1 MDVLVLGG
9 GYAGL
14 LVTKKLE
21 RRLPE
26 SATLELVDDTGEHLV
41 QHELHRA
48 VRNPDYLDDI
58 VVPLTELVDRATV
71 RTARVTELDRQSRTV
86 ALEDGETLDYD
97 YCVVALGAETA
108 FYDIPG
114 VEEHATPLKRVEHA
128 ATIRREF
135 ESVIDQYGHADPSE
149 IGTVVVGGAGLSG
162 VQVAGELATMAR
174 ERDAGESIDVVL
186 LEQFEQVAPNFPE
199 NFQAATREA
208 LEDLGID
215 VRPRTTV
222 TSADET
228 TISVERSST
237 GPRSQTPG
245 DSFEGDD
252 LDYDQFVWT
261 GGIQGNEAMGGDR
274 PQVRADLRLDDHTFG
289 VGDAVRIVDADG
301 EPVPASASAA
311 IRGAGTA
318 AHNVAAAVEAEGTE
332 FVDYRQWNWET
343 PGWLISVG
351 DDAVAQ
357 LGPQVFTGSV
367 ANAMKSAVGVTYLA
381 EHGSLR
387 RALGVLREEMGET
400 GTFGQFLKEHL

>member
-26 SATLELVDDTGEHLV
+26 SATLTLVDDTGEHLV

-58 VVPLTELVDRATV
+58 VVPLTELVGRATV
-71 RTARVTELDRQSRTV
+71 REGRVTDLDRDSRTV
-86 ALEDGETLDYD
+86 GLEGGETLDYD
-97 YCVVALGAETA
+97 YCVVAFGAETE

-114 VEEHATPLKRVEHA
+114 LEEHATPLKRVEHA
-128 ATIRREF
+128 ATIRRAF
-135 ESVIDQYGHADPSE
+135 EGVVDQYGHADPAVTAGDADTAT
-149 IGTVVVGGAGLSG
+149 GTVVVGGAGLSG

-174 ERDAGESIDVVL
+174 ERDASEEVDVVL
-186 LEQFEQVAPNFPE
+186 LEQFDEVAPNFPE
-199 NFQAATREA
+199 NFQRAAREA
-208 LEDLGID
+208 LEKLHVD
-215 VRPRTTV
+215 VRTQTTV
-222 TSADET
+222 TSADES
-228 TISVERSST
+228 TISLDRRDDVE
-237 GPRSQTPG
+237 
-245 DSFEGDD
+245 
-252 LDYDQFVWT
+252 YDQFVWT
-261 GGIQGNEAMGGDR
+261 GGIRGNEAMGGDR
-274 PQVRADLRLDDHTFG
+274 PKVRADLRLDDHTFG

-311 IRGAGTA
+311 VRGSGTA
-318 AHNVAAAVEAEGTE
+318 AHNVVAAIEAGENE
-332 FVDYRQWNWET
+332 FVDYRQWNWEV

-357 LGPQVFTGSV
+357 LGPQVFTGPV

-387 RALGVLREEMGET
+387 RALGVLREEMGDT
-400 GTFGQFLKEHL
+400 GEFGEFLKEHL